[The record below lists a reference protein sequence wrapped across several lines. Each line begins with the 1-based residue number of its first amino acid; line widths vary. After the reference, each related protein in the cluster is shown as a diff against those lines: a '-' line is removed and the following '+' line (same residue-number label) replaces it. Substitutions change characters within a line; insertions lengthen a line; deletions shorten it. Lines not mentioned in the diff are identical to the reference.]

1 MLIPSASLIEAVAAA
16 AAAVV
21 GAPPRN
27 EAGSAPASSTS
38 YDASVVK
45 SCQSHLRE
53 SNSVDVHIVGALM
66 WSTEAAIW
74 TPRKETSALSS
85 ARTLGER
92 MAGESMLCTT
102 RTSRRRRR
110 GFCTDDDD
118 IDDDDDDEGDVDA
131 GEGGSA
137 VKNCATS
144 STLCGAPGKR
154 ASAAK
159 TSRAEKDGR
168 KPLRTRTCAWYEYEY
183 ARAGVVCPAHA
194 RARSLSARR
203 LEPNP

>member
-1 MLIPSASLIEAVAAA
+1 
-16 AAAVV
+16 
-21 GAPPRN
+21 
-27 EAGSAPASSTS
+27 
-38 YDASVVK
+38 
-45 SCQSHLRE
+45 
-53 SNSVDVHIVGALM
+53 M
-66 WSTEAAIW
+66 WSIDAAIW
-74 TPRKETSALSS
+74 TPRSETSALSS

-102 RTSRRRRR
+102 RTSRRRRCC

-118 IDDDDDDEGDVDA
+118 EEEEEEGDVDA
-131 GEGGSA
+131 GEGEGGFA
-137 VKNCATS
+137 DKNCATS

-159 TSRAEKDGR
+159 ISRAEKDGK
-168 KPLRTRTCAWYEYEY
+168 KPLRTRTCA
-183 ARAGVVCPAHA
+183 RIVCPAHA

>member
-1 MLIPSASLIEAVAAA
+1 MLIPSASLIEAVAAAAA

-53 SNSVDVHIVGALM
+53 SSSVDVHIVGALT

-74 TPRKETSALSS
+74 TPRNETSALSS

-92 MAGESMLCTT
+92 MVGESMLCTT

-110 GFCTDDDD
+110 RRCGGFCTGDD
-118 IDDDDDDEGDVDA
+118 DDDDDDEGDVCA

-159 TSRAEKDGR
+159 ISRAEKDGR
-168 KPLRTRTCAWYEYEY
+168 KPFRTRTCAW
-183 ARAGVVCPAHA
+183 
-194 RARSLSARR
+194 
-203 LEPNP
+203 